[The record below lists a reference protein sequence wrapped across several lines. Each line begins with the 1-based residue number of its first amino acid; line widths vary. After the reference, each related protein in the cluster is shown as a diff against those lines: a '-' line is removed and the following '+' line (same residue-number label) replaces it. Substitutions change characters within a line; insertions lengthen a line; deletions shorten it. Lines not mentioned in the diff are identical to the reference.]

1 MGLHRH
7 EQKIKAR
14 QMTRSYHMGD
24 PLKGSQVVPETLADT
39 YLPWVVSSPQS
50 ADTELSIQAWVQ
62 D

>member
-1 MGLHRH
+1 
-7 EQKIKAR
+7 
-14 QMTRSYHMGD
+14 MTRSYHMGG

-50 ADTELSIQAWVQ
+50 ADTELSIQALVQ